1 MQIGRLLIGKDYFLF
16 CKAIQLHT
24 KKSSPVRELYECV
37 WTLSLTLSVL
47 TLVITA
53 MMKEVKRCLIEYHAV
68 ETYMEAGIELQFPTV
83 LSHGKEPLVPIA
95 YGAELGPVSA

>member
-1 MQIGRLLIGKDYFLF
+1 
-16 CKAIQLHT
+16 
-24 KKSSPVRELYECV
+24 
-37 WTLSLTLSVL
+37 
-47 TLVITA
+47 